1 MSSKHVYLDYAAST
15 PIDERV
21 LEAML
26 PHMQNT
32 YGNPSS
38 THRWGQEA
46 EAVVESSRRIIANA
60 LGRSPHE
67 VIFTASGSESD
78 NLALRGAAFASR
90 ASRDANR
97 ILTTPVEHPA
107 VLRTA
112 EQLARLHGF
121 ELELLPVDEFGRVEP
136 ETLASTIGPDVA
148 IVSIIYANNEIGTIN
163 PITELGEIC
172 RQHEIPF
179 HTDAVQ
185 AASQLPIDVQE
196 LNVDLMSLGAHK
208 FYGPKGIG
216 VFFVRDGIQLVP
228 TLTGGSHEHG
238 LRAGTPN
245 TPLIAGCAKA
255 LRITIEECDSHNLAY
270 TVLRDRLISSVAA
283 EIPHARLTGH
293 PKERLPNHASFVF
306 RDIDGNQLLAALDL
320 SGFACS
326 SGSAC
331 KTGDP
336 EPSKV
341 LDALGFDRPW
351 GLGSLRITVG
361 RHTKSNDIETFLKV
375 LPDVISRLRTA
386 QDKEA

>member
-26 PHMQNT
+26 PHMQDT
-32 YGNPSS
+32 FGNPSS
-38 THRWGQEA
+38 THRWGQQA
-46 EAVVESSRRIIANA
+46 EAVVESSRRTIADA
-60 LGRSPHE
+60 LGSSPHE
-67 VIFTASGSESD
+67 IVFTACGSESD

-90 ASRDANR
+90 TNRDANR

-107 VLRTA
+107 ILRTA
-112 EQLARLHGF
+112 EQLAELHGF
-121 ELELLPVDEFGRVEP
+121 HLELLPVDECGRVEP
-136 ETLASTIGPDVA
+136 EALSSTIGQDVA

-163 PITELGEIC
+163 PITELGAIC

-216 VFFVRDGIQLVP
+216 VLFVRAGTQVVP

-245 TPLIAGCAKA
+245 TPLIVGCAEA
-255 LRITIEECDSHNLAY
+255 LRITMEERDSHNLAY
-270 TVLRDRLISSVAA
+270 VELRDRLISIVSE
-283 EIPHARLTGH
+283 EITHARLTGH
-293 PKERLPNHASFVF
+293 PTDRLPNHASFVF

-320 SGFACS
+320 SGYACS

-341 LDALGFDRPW
+341 LLALGFDRPW

-361 RHTKSNDIETFLKV
+361 RHTKSDDIEVLLKV